1 MPPKQSK
8 GNVENKL
15 YITRSIPVGAVVTC
29 ADNSGAR
36 TLKIAQVA
44 KWKGRFSRLP
54 AASVG
59 DKVSVVVGKGKPEL
73 QKQIFPA
80 VIVRQKYPIRRASGV
95 RVSFEDNAAVL
106 TNQQAETKGSGIKG
120 PVAREA
126 AERWPR
132 IAALASAIV

>member
-54 AASVG
+54 AASDG

-106 TNQQAETKGSGIKG
+106 ITPEGELKGSGIKG
-120 PVAREA
+120 PVATEA
-126 AERWPR
+126 AEKWPR
-132 IAALASAIV
+132 IANVATIVV

>member
-15 YITRSIPVGAVVTC
+15 YITRAIPVGAVVTC
-29 ADNSGAR
+29 DDNSGAR

-44 KWKGRFSRLP
+44 KLKGRFSRLP

-59 DKVSVVVGKGKPEL
+59 DKVSVTVGKGKPEL

-106 TNQQAETKGSGIKG
+106 ITPEGELKGSGIKG
-120 PVAREA
+120 PVATEA
-126 AERWPR
+126 AEKWPR
-132 IAALASAIV
+132 IANVATIVV